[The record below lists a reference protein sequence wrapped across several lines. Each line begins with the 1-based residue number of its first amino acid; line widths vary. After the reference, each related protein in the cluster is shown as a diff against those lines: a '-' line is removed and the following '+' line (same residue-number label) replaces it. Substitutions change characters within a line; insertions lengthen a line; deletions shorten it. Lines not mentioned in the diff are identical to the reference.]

1 MKVSSYKIMCV
12 LDDYNDNIITRDEMV
27 SSLGFPTDEEMFE
40 MYKHYTT
47 TREKTEKSNL
57 YVNGEVW
64 NG

>member
-1 MKVSSYKIMCV
+1 
-12 LDDYNDNIITRDEMV
+12 MV

-47 TREKTEKSNL
+47 IREKTEKSNL